1 MKLLHLSDLH
11 LGKRVNGFS
20 MLEDQRVILTQIVD
34 LAEEEKV
41 DAVLLAG
48 DLYDKPVPP
57 AEAVTLLDRFLTRL
71 SGGGIPVFAISG
83 NHDSPERLAFATR
96 LLAGEGIHLTA
107 QYQGPQ
113 PPFLLQ
119 DEYGDVA
126 IYALPYLKP
135 ALVRHWNPEAD
146 IASYEEAVSYA
157 LGQWAVDKT
166 QRNVLLAH
174 QFVTGGVT
182 CESEERSVGGVD
194 QIPAPL
200 FAAFDYVALGHLH
213 GPQSVG
219 RPTLRYSGS
228 PLKYS
233 FSECGHEKS
242 VTLVTLKEKGQV
254 EIQTLPLTPRRDLRE
269 IRGTYEEVTAKPF
282 YQGTNREDYLHV
294 ILTDEED
301 VPEAMGKL
309 RTIYPN
315 LMKLSY
321 DNRRTQGVAEVTGA
335 ERPEEKTPLELFQ
348 DFYRLQNNQPMAPQ
362 QETLVRQLMETIW
375 EGTQ

>member
-57 AEAVTLLDRFLTRL
+57 AEAVTLLDGFLTRL
-71 SGGGIPVFAISG
+71 SVGGIPVFAISG

-166 QRNVLLAH
+166 RRNVLLAH

-242 VTLVTLKEKGQV
+242 ATLVTLKEKGQV
-254 EIQTLPLTPRRDLRE
+254 EIQTLPLTPCRDLRE
-269 IRGTYEEVTAKPF
+269 IRGAYEEVTAKSF

-362 QETLVRQLMETIW
+362 QEALVRQLMETIW

>member
-1 MKLLHLSDLH
+1 M
-11 LGKRVNGFS
+11 
-20 MLEDQRVILTQIVD
+20 
-34 LAEEEKV
+34 
-41 DAVLLAG
+41 
-48 DLYDKPVPP
+48 
-57 AEAVTLLDRFLTRL
+57 
-71 SGGGIPVFAISG
+71 
-83 NHDSPERLAFATR
+83 
-96 LLAGEGIHLTA
+96 
-107 QYQGPQ
+107 
-113 PPFLLQ
+113 
-119 DEYGDVA
+119 
-126 IYALPYLKP
+126 
-135 ALVRHWNPEAD
+135 
-146 IASYEEAVSYA
+146 
-157 LGQWAVDKT
+157 
-166 QRNVLLAH
+166 
-174 QFVTGGVT
+174 
-182 CESEERSVGGVD
+182 
-194 QIPAPL
+194 
-200 FAAFDYVALGHLH
+200 ALGHLH

-269 IRGTYEEVTAKPF
+269 IRGAYEEVTAKSF

-335 ERPEEKTPLELFQ
+335 ERPRGKDPLGAVPGL
-348 DFYRLQNNQPMAPQ
+348 LSAQNNQPMAPQ
-362 QETLVRQLMETIW
+362 QEALVRQLMETIW

>member
-166 QRNVLLAH
+166 RRNVLLAH

-242 VTLVTLKEKGQV
+242 VTLVTLREKGQV
-254 EIQTLPLTPRRDLRE
+254 EIQALPLTPRRDLRE
-269 IRGTYEEVTAKPF
+269 IRGAYEEVTAKSF

-362 QETLVRQLMETIW
+362 QEALVRQLMETIW

>member
-269 IRGTYEEVTAKPF
+269 IRGAYEEVTAKSF

-348 DFYRLQNNQPMAPQ
+348 DFYQLQNNQPMAPQ
-362 QETLVRQLMETIW
+362 QEALVRQLMETIW

>member
-166 QRNVLLAH
+166 RRNVLLAH

-242 VTLVTLKEKGQV
+242 VTLVTLREKGQV
-254 EIQTLPLTPRRDLRE
+254 EIQALPLTPCRDLRE
-269 IRGTYEEVTAKPF
+269 IRGAYEEVTAKSF

-321 DNRRTQGVAEVTGA
+321 DNRRTQGVSEVTGA

-362 QETLVRQLMETIW
+362 QEALVRQLMETIW

>member
-57 AEAVTLLDRFLTRL
+57 AEAVTLLDGFLTRL

-83 NHDSPERLAFATR
+83 NHDSPERLAFAAR

-166 QRNVLLAH
+166 RRNVLLAH

-254 EIQTLPLTPRRDLRE
+254 EIQTLPLTPCRDLRE
-269 IRGTYEEVTAKPF
+269 IRGAYEEVTAKSF

-362 QETLVRQLMETIW
+362 QEALVRQLMETIW

>member
-57 AEAVTLLDRFLTRL
+57 AEAVTLLDGFLTRL

-166 QRNVLLAH
+166 RRNVLLAH

-242 VTLVTLKEKGQV
+242 VTLVTLREKGQV

-269 IRGTYEEVTAKPF
+269 IRGAYEEVTAKSF

-362 QETLVRQLMETIW
+362 QEALVRQLMETIW

>member
-166 QRNVLLAH
+166 RRNVLLAH

-254 EIQTLPLTPRRDLRE
+254 EIQALPLTPRRDLRE
-269 IRGTYEEVTAKPF
+269 IRGAYEEVTAKSF

-348 DFYRLQNNQPMAPQ
+348 DFYQLQNNQPMAPQ
-362 QETLVRQLMETIW
+362 QEALVRQLMETIW

>member
-157 LGQWAVDKT
+157 LGQWVVDKT
-166 QRNVLLAH
+166 RRNVLLAH

>member
-96 LLAGEGIHLTA
+96 ILAGEGIHLTA

-166 QRNVLLAH
+166 RRNVLLAH

-242 VTLVTLKEKGQV
+242 VTLVTLREKGQV
-254 EIQTLPLTPRRDLRE
+254 EIQILPLTPRRDLRE
-269 IRGTYEEVTAKPF
+269 IRGTYEEVTAKSF

-348 DFYRLQNNQPMAPQ
+348 DFYQLQNNQPMAPQ
-362 QETLVRQLMETIW
+362 QEALVRQLMETIW

>member
-126 IYALPYLKP
+126 IYTLPYLKP

-166 QRNVLLAH
+166 RRNVLLAH

-269 IRGTYEEVTAKPF
+269 IRGAYEEVTAKSF

-362 QETLVRQLMETIW
+362 QEALVRQLMETIW

>member
-57 AEAVTLLDRFLTRL
+57 AEAVTLLDGFLTRL
-71 SGGGIPVFAISG
+71 SGGGIPVFSISG

-166 QRNVLLAH
+166 RRNVLLAH

-194 QIPAPL
+194 QIPAHL

-269 IRGTYEEVTAKPF
+269 IRGAYEEVTAKSF

-362 QETLVRQLMETIW
+362 QEALVRQLMETIW

>member
-57 AEAVTLLDRFLTRL
+57 AEAVTLLDGFLTRL

-113 PPFLLQ
+113 SPFLLQ

-146 IASYEEAVSYA
+146 ILSYEEAVSYA

-166 QRNVLLAH
+166 RRNVLLAH

-194 QIPAPL
+194 QIPAHL

-254 EIQTLPLTPRRDLRE
+254 EIQALPLTLCRDLRE
-269 IRGTYEEVTAKPF
+269 IRGTYEEVTAKSF

-348 DFYRLQNNQPMAPQ
+348 DFYQLQNNQPMAPQ
-362 QETLVRQLMETIW
+362 QEALVRQLMETIW

>member
-57 AEAVTLLDRFLTRL
+57 AEAVTLLDGFLTRL

-166 QRNVLLAH
+166 RRNVLLAH

-242 VTLVTLKEKGQV
+242 ATLVTLKEKGQV
-254 EIQTLPLTPRRDLRE
+254 EIQALPLTPCRDLRE
-269 IRGTYEEVTAKPF
+269 IRGAYEEVTAKSF

-348 DFYRLQNNQPMAPQ
+348 DFYQLQNNQPMAPQ
-362 QETLVRQLMETIW
+362 QEALVRQLMETIW

>member
-1 MKLLHLSDLH
+1 
-11 LGKRVNGFS
+11 

-57 AEAVTLLDRFLTRL
+57 AEAVTLLDGFLTRL

-166 QRNVLLAH
+166 RRNVLLAH

-254 EIQTLPLTPRRDLRE
+254 EIQTLPLTPCRDLRE

-348 DFYRLQNNQPMAPQ
+348 DFYQLQNNQPMAPQ
-362 QETLVRQLMETIW
+362 QEALVRQLMETIW

>member
-57 AEAVTLLDRFLTRL
+57 AEAVTLLDGFLTRL

-166 QRNVLLAH
+166 RRNVLLAH

-242 VTLVTLKEKGQV
+242 VTLVTLREKGQV
-254 EIQTLPLTPRRDLRE
+254 EIQALPLTLCRDLRE

-301 VPEAMGKL
+301 VPAAMGKL

-348 DFYRLQNNQPMAPQ
+348 DFYQLQNNQPMAPQ
-362 QETLVRQLMETIW
+362 QEALVRQLMETIW

>member
-57 AEAVTLLDRFLTRL
+57 AEAVTLLDGFLTRL

-242 VTLVTLKEKGQV
+242 VTLVTLREKGQV
-254 EIQTLPLTPRRDLRE
+254 EIQALPLTPCRDLRE
-269 IRGTYEEVTAKPF
+269 IRGAYEEVTAKSF

-348 DFYRLQNNQPMAPQ
+348 DFYQLQNNQPMAPQ
-362 QETLVRQLMETIW
+362 QEALVRQLMETIW

>member
-57 AEAVTLLDRFLTRL
+57 AEAVTLLDGFLTRL

-269 IRGTYEEVTAKPF
+269 IRGAYEEVTAKSF

-362 QETLVRQLMETIW
+362 QEALVRQLMETIW

>member
-20 MLEDQRVILTQIVD
+20 MLEDQRVILTQIAD
-34 LAEEEKV
+34 LAEEQTV

-57 AEAVTLLDRFLTRL
+57 AEAVTLLDGFLTRL

-166 QRNVLLAH
+166 RRNVLLAH

-228 PLKYS
+228 LLKYS

-242 VTLVTLKEKGQV
+242 VTLVTLREKGQV
-254 EIQTLPLTPRRDLRE
+254 EIQALPLTPCRDLRE

-348 DFYRLQNNQPMAPQ
+348 DFYQLQNNQPMAPQ
-362 QETLVRQLMETIW
+362 QEALVRQLMETIW

>member
-57 AEAVTLLDRFLTRL
+57 AEAVTLLDGFLTRL

-83 NHDSPERLAFATR
+83 NHDSPERLAFVTR

-166 QRNVLLAH
+166 RRNVLLAH

-242 VTLVTLKEKGQV
+242 VTLVTLREKGQV
-254 EIQTLPLTPRRDLRE
+254 EIQTLPLTPCRDLRE
-269 IRGTYEEVTAKPF
+269 IRGAYEEVTAKSF

-362 QETLVRQLMETIW
+362 QEALVRQLMETIW

>member
-57 AEAVTLLDRFLTRL
+57 AEAVTLLDGFLTRL

-126 IYALPYLKP
+126 IYALPY
-135 ALVRHWNPEAD
+135 
-146 IASYEEAVSYA
+146 
-157 LGQWAVDKT
+157 
-166 QRNVLLAH
+166 
-174 QFVTGGVT
+174 
-182 CESEERSVGGVD
+182 
-194 QIPAPL
+194 
-200 FAAFDYVALGHLH
+200 
-213 GPQSVG
+213 
-219 RPTLRYSGS
+219 RPWSAIGTPR
-228 PLKYS
+228 
-233 FSECGHEKS
+233 
-242 VTLVTLKEKGQV
+242 
-254 EIQTLPLTPRRDLRE
+254 QTLPPTKRRCPTRWGNGRWTRLGE
-269 IRGTYEEVTAKPF
+269 TFFWPTS
-282 YQGTNREDYLHV
+282 
-294 ILTDEED
+294 
-301 VPEAMGKL
+301 
-309 RTIYPN
+309 
-315 LMKLSY
+315 LS
-321 DNRRTQGVAEVTGA
+321 QAG
-335 ERPEEKTPLELFQ
+335 
-348 DFYRLQNNQPMAPQ
+348 
-362 QETLVRQLMETIW
+362 
-375 EGTQ
+375 

>member
-57 AEAVTLLDRFLTRL
+57 AEAVTLLDGFLTRL

-166 QRNVLLAH
+166 RRNVLLAH

-242 VTLVTLKEKGQV
+242 ATLVTLKEKGQV
-254 EIQTLPLTPRRDLRE
+254 EIQTLPLTPCRDLRE
-269 IRGTYEEVTAKPF
+269 IRGAYEEVTAKSF

-362 QETLVRQLMETIW
+362 QEALVRQLMETIW

>member
-57 AEAVTLLDRFLTRL
+57 AEAVTLLDGFLTRL

-83 NHDSPERLAFATR
+83 NHDSPERLAFVTR

-166 QRNVLLAH
+166 RRNVLLAH

-242 VTLVTLKEKGQV
+242 VTLVTLREKGQV
-254 EIQTLPLTPRRDLRE
+254 EIQTLPLTPCRDLRE
-269 IRGTYEEVTAKPF
+269 IRGAYEEVTAKSF

-321 DNRRTQGVAEVTGA
+321 DNRRTQDVAEVTGA

-362 QETLVRQLMETIW
+362 QEALVRQLMETIW

>member
-166 QRNVLLAH
+166 RRNVLLAH

-269 IRGTYEEVTAKPF
+269 IRGAYEEVTAKSF

-362 QETLVRQLMETIW
+362 QEALVRQLMETIW

>member
-57 AEAVTLLDRFLTRL
+57 AEAVTLLDGFLTRL

-166 QRNVLLAH
+166 RRNVLLAH

-254 EIQTLPLTPRRDLRE
+254 EIQTLPLTPCRDLRE
-269 IRGTYEEVTAKPF
+269 IRGAYEEVTAKSF

-362 QETLVRQLMETIW
+362 QEALVRQLMETIW

>member
-57 AEAVTLLDRFLTRL
+57 AEAVTLLDGFLTRL

-166 QRNVLLAH
+166 RRNVLLAH

-254 EIQTLPLTPRRDLRE
+254 EIQALPLTPCRDLRE
-269 IRGTYEEVTAKPF
+269 IRGAYEEVTAKSF

-348 DFYRLQNNQPMAPQ
+348 DFYQLQNNQPMAPQ
-362 QETLVRQLMETIW
+362 QEALVRQLMETIW

>member
-254 EIQTLPLTPRRDLRE
+254 EIQALPLTPCRDLRE
-269 IRGTYEEVTAKPF
+269 IRGAYEEVTAKSF

-348 DFYRLQNNQPMAPQ
+348 DFYQLQNNQPMAPQ
-362 QETLVRQLMETIW
+362 QEALVRQLMETIW